1 MFHSNDK
8 IMKFNWF
15 IDIDV
20 SKAPL
25 DAAFCHKDSPDQFT
39 HQQLAN
45 TTAGFQQFEMC

>member
-1 MFHSNDK
+1 
-8 IMKFNWF
+8 MKFNWF

-39 HQQLAN
+39 HQQFAN